1 MPDSMA
7 DQLREDMECE
17 NLLECFHGLTDL
29 DRECFRALVDSD
41 DPLTV
46 DELAEKVGRERSTAY
61 RSVHRLVDAGFAR
74 KQQENYDGGGYY
86 HVYRPADPDV
96 VADDL
101 QRLLNDWY
109 AQMGSLIGEFRE
121 KYGEN

>member
-1 MPDSMA
+1 MA